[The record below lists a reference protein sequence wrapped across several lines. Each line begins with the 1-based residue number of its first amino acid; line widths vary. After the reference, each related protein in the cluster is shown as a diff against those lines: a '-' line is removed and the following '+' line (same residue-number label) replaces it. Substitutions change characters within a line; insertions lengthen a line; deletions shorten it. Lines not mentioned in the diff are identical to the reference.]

1 MIPPIPTL
9 QDYGISPSHGFL
21 PMELPLDVL
30 PDPYYGRWEAIASN
44 LQALIL
50 SKRLRGVIDRLPILS
65 TVHLQHP
72 AEWRRAYSILS
83 FMTHAYIWGG
93 DRPEEVGLIPIT
105 VRLLADCSSREY
117 PRLSRY
123 LILRSAPTLSFLPL
137 LHTPPFAY
145 GISSRYLRMSLSI
158 PWIIYLHSPPSQALW
173 TNHGSI

>member
-1 MIPPIPTL
+1 MVHQAHSVDCLNCHNDVVTPFCPNFDNTLILVEHSKPYFLTVIASSETLNRGMIPPIPTL

-30 PDPYYGRWEAIASN
+30 PDPYYGQWEAIASN

-93 DRPEEVGLIPIT
+93 DRPEEVGYIPIT
-105 VRLLADCSSREY
+105 SDRSLIVVLESTTA
-117 PRLSRY
+117 Y
-123 LILRSAPTLSFLPL
+123 LDP
-137 LHTPPFAY
+137 
-145 GISSRYLRMSLSI
+145 IS
-158 PWIIYLHSPPSQALW
+158 
-173 TNHGSI
+173 